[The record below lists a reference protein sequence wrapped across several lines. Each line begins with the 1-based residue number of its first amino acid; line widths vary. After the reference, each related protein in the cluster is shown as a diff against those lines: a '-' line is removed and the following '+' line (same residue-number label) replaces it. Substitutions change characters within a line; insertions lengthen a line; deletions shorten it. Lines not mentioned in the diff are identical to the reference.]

1 MASSSFVFLRLSGI
15 FFPNVYDPWLVES
28 AVVESSEKMVNGSGS
43 KMQKSFVRLLVLPSV
58 WIAFETQCP
67 PFSLWVAGCPC
78 VVLSMLF
85 LLIVCFVLVHFTLG
99 LPQLGKN
106 RDAAERD

>member
-1 MASSSFVFLRLSGI
+1 
-15 FFPNVYDPWLVES
+15 
-28 AVVESSEKMVNGSGS
+28 MVSGSGS
-43 KMQKSFVRLLVLPSV
+43 KMQKSFVRLLALPSV

-85 LLIVCFVLVHFTLG
+85 LLIVCFILVHFTLE
-99 LPQLGKN
+99 LPQLGKK
-106 RDAAERD
+106 RDAAEGTKKGDLGQPQRKWWGQRVHD